1 MIIESGKLYAV
12 KEVIT
17 KNGGILPMS
26 LSGVYNL
33 IRRDEIDVVRLG
45 KKVFIK
51 GSFLYSLVNDSTVP
65 NVKIS

>member
-1 MIIESGKLYAV
+1 MIIDAEQLYEV
-12 KEVIT
+12 KEVIK

-33 IRRDEIDVVRLG
+33 IRRGEIDVVRLR

-51 GSFLYSLVNDSTVP
+51 GSFLKRIIDDRPVEQAS
-65 NVKIS
+65 